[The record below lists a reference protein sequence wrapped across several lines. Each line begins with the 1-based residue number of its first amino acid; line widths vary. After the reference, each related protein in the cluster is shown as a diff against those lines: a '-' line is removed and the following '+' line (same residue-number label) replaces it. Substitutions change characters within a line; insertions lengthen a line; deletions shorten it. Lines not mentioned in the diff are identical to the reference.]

1 MKNISIKTVKSG
13 YELNVDEESFFYFN
27 IDALMEG
34 FMYHVGLDENQ
45 AATKDKIHSFVNAAK
60 DWRNDNGKSLKE
72 FMKLKEE
79 NVSLETKIENYKK
92 RIKNLQTYNK
102 KHGIVTED
110 TNDDVDID

>member
-13 YELNVDEESFFYFN
+13 YELKVDEESFFYFN

-60 DWRNDNGKSLKE
+60 DWRNDNGKSIKE

-79 NVSLETKIENYKK
+79 NVSLKTKIENYKK

-102 KHGIVTED
+102 KHGIYVGDDEE
-110 TNDDVDID
+110 NDDSE

>member
-13 YELNVDEESFFYFN
+13 YELKVDEESFFYFN

-60 DWRNDNGKSLKE
+60 DWRSNNGKSIKE
-72 FMKLKEE
+72 LMKLKEE
-79 NVSLETKIENYKK
+79 NVSLKTKIENYKK
-92 RIKNLQTYNK
+92 RVKTLQTYNK
-102 KHGIVTED
+102 NHGIVTED
-110 TNDDVDID
+110 ANDDVDID